1 MATLIPIEGE
11 IVLTD
16 IPKTSDALDLLLAS
30 SATDKVSPAWLHAP
44 SGEAFVVNGRET
56 RENARAT
63 RFAQARNL
71 EFSYLPLRG
80 PVVLFSEV
88 EKLAFDLH
96 LTAER
101 NAAPRATQI
110 VNSLAN
116 ALQSG
121 AITMIGGASGSGKTS
136 TMLAA
141 LPAGALPPVVVKG
154 NTFPVKDQLKALG
167 GKWDPV
173 ERAWTVPA
181 DKAAEAQALVAQN
194 ARPASQGIR
203 PNAKPGKCVACGCR
217 VDVGAGVINYV
228 ANSSGGGKWVVNCA
242 PADQTS
248 CDLRRQSL
256 RKGSTVKSVKQYAAE
271 VARLGIDKLVRTSV
285 QIPSTGSG
293 PNGWTK
299 IAETLDYPE
308 TRLYEGAASTGE
320 TIYCEHRI
328 YPDEDRIYYYGP
340 VSVAEAAWEARA
352 RIDGIDGDAA
362 REWLLKYTNC
372 EGAEFYGY
380 VARTRPEV

>member
-11 IVLTD
+11 IVLAD
-16 IPKTSDALDLLLAS
+16 IPKTSDALDVLLAS
-30 SATDKVSPAWLHAP
+30 SATDKVSPVWFP
-44 SGEAFVVNGRET
+44 VFSGEAFVVNGRET

-71 EFSYLPLRG
+71 EFSCLPLRG

-88 EKLAFDLH
+88 EKIAFDLH
-96 LTAER
+96 MTAER
-101 NAAPRATQI
+101 NAAARATQI

-136 TMLAA
+136 AMLAA
-141 LPAGALPPVVVKG
+141 LPAGALAPVVVKG
-154 NTFPVKDQLKALG
+154 NTYPVKDQIKALG

-194 ARPASQGIR
+194 ARPAPQGIR

-228 ANSSGGGKWVVNCA
+228 ANSGGGGKWVVNCA

-248 CDLRRQSL
+248 CDARRQSL
-256 RKGSTVKSVKQYAAE
+256 RKGSTVKSVKQYTAE
-271 VARLGIDKLVRTSV
+271 VSRLGLDKLIRTSV

-293 PNGWTK
+293 PHGWMK

-308 TRLYEGAASTGE
+308 TRLYEGTASTGE
-320 TIYCEHRI
+320 TIYCEHRV
-328 YPDEDRIYYYGP
+328 YVDEDRIYYYGP
-340 VSVAEAAWEARA
+340 VSVAEAAWEVHAHNN
-352 RIDGIDGDAA
+352 GIDGDEA

-380 VARTRPEV
+380 IARTRPEV